1 VVVIGAW
8 RVLEDEMKLQALI
21 VVALI
26 LVATPAMA
34 QKVYI
39 DYDKEYDFGTIET
52 FAWSQTS
59 ETSLQDADPLLHS
72 RIVNAIEHYLTVGGV
87 REVDSDSDVSVTY
100 HTSTKEN
107 LSLNT
112 TNWGYGYPGGWGWGG
127 YYGGYGGF
135 GSSSTT
141 VTSYDTGTLVV
152 DVWDTKTNNLVWR
165 GTAANMTIAQNPDKM
180 GKRID
185 KALQKIVS
193 KWQKMK
199 EKM

>member
-1 VVVIGAW
+1 
-8 RVLEDEMKLQALI
+8 MKLQVLL
-21 VVALI
+21 VVALV
-26 LVATPAMA
+26 LVATPALA

-39 DYDKEYDFGTIET
+39 DYDKEYEFDTIET
-52 FAWSQTS
+52 FAWSKTA
-59 ETSLQDADPLLHS
+59 ETSLEQADPLLHS
-72 RIVNAIEHYLTVGGV
+72 RIVNAIEHYLTVSGV
-87 REVDSDSDVSVTY
+87 RETDTDPDVSVTY

-152 DVWDTKTNNLVWR
+152 DVWDPKTNNLVWR
-165 GTAANMTIAQNPDKM
+165 GTAANMTVSQNPEKM

-199 EKM
+199 AKM